1 MQLTAVQQ
9 VGKNKPMTACNTQEL
24 SFQLLNITIS
34 SLVRSHL
41 SFCRKTTR
49 DQLEQKV
56 VQIHKNNKQSLGLA
70 NLQACTHQQDCLLH
84 IF

>member
-1 MQLTAVQQ
+1 MQLAAVHQ
-9 VGKNKPMTACNTQEL
+9 VGKNKPMTTCNTQEL

-34 SLVRSHL
+34 SLVIRSHL

-56 VQIHKNNKQSLGLA
+56 VQIHK
-70 NLQACTHQQDCLLH
+70 
-84 IF
+84 